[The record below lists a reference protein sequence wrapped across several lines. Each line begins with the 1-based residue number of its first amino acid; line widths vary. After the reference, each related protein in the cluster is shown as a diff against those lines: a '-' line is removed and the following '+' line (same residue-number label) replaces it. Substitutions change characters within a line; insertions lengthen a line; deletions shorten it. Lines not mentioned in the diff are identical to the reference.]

1 MPGFRPF
8 RVQKYLGS
16 RHHGILVASN
26 RRKIFHQVAEA
37 MEAFLQYV
45 SAARFSQRTTIHV
58 GAQIQ
63 HERHGTLFSENGGIR
78 LDDLYLLEVRHV
90 AKASFQPIFAV
101 KEGYALR
108 GWVHSNYPTPP
119 QSPPVVTPET
129 RMLSTL
135 ESIVR
140 PNELAS
146 GSIDSLYWTD
156 PTK

>member
-16 RHHGILVASN
+16 RHHGIPVASN
-26 RRKIFHQVAEA
+26 RRKIFHQLAEA

-101 KEGYALR
+101 KEGRLGSLELPYASPVPTCSHPRGEDAQYFGVYSQTQRVSLR
-108 GWVHSNYPTPP
+108 LN
-119 QSPPVVTPET
+119 
-129 RMLSTL
+129 
-135 ESIVR
+135 
-140 PNELAS
+140 
-146 GSIDSLYWTD
+146 
-156 PTK
+156 